1 MKRENKYEN
10 LPLALCVDDLMSVL
24 GIGRNFAYALVRS
37 GQIRSIRIGNQIRI
51 PRDALKDFL
60 QGDPR

>member
-1 MKRENKYEN
+1 MKQEKEYEN
-10 LPLALCVDDLMSVL
+10 LPLALCVDDLMSAL
-24 GIGRNFAYALVRS
+24 GIGRNSAYALVRS
-37 GQIRSIRIGNQIRI
+37 GQIRSIRIGKQIRI